1 MTAILGGVGAALA
14 FATATLCSSR
24 SSRLIGPGPA
34 LAWVML
40 SGFVAIAPFLALG
53 PAPEDVD
60 GETLRWLAIV
70 GGGNVG
76 GLLLTYEALRRGKV
90 AIVAPIVSTEGAIA
104 AVLATVAGEALSA
117 GVVITLTVIT
127 VGVVLSATA
136 REAPD
141 DAAPVR
147 SPRVTALL
155 AVTAAAVF
163 GASLYATG
171 RVSGEVPI
179 AWILLP
185 ARLIGIVV
193 IAVPLLAAG
202 RLILTRPAVPFVVL
216 GGICEVAGAACFAL
230 GARDSIAVTAVLA
243 SLFAA
248 LAALGGFALFGERL
262 ARVQIVGV
270 AAIVS
275 GVAVLSAIQA

>member
-40 SGFVAIAPFLALG
+40 AGFVAIAPFLAFG
-53 PAPEDVD
+53 EAPDGVD
-60 GETLRWLAIV
+60 GTTLPWLALV

-117 GVVITLTVIT
+117 GVVLTLTVIT

-136 REAPD
+136 RDAPD
-141 DAAPVR
+141 EAAPVR
-147 SPRVTALL
+147 DPRATALL
-155 AVTAAAVF
+155 AIGAAALF
-163 GASLYATG
+163 GAGLYATG
-171 RVSGEVPI
+171 RISGEVPV

-185 ARLIGIVV
+185 ARLIGIAV
-193 IAVPLLAAG
+193 IATALLLTG
-202 RLILTRPAVPFVVL
+202 RLILTRAAVPFVVL
-216 GGICEVAGAACFAL
+216 GGLCEVAGAASFTL